1 MYSVFVPAKKDSE
14 MPDLSIRV
22 EASNWL
28 VALRESLR
36 QVGEQGSTLS
46 NIVCETAPDG
56 SLRVADPGS
65 RRVFVIK
72 QVTDAG
78 QDQLAKEADERAAE
92 SRRLAEAAAKAKEET
107 ETRLKE
113 VQTQM
118 AAPTVPEVKTVEQD
132 DMVKKLAEERAKLE
146 AQLAEA
152 RAKLEAAAHKAAEE
166 ATGVV
171 KNLEIQKVEKK
182 PPKEEPKPKG
192 KEKGKEKEKA
202 KAAPAKKEEWG
213 DLDDWYD
220 NVDVAEQ
227 TIDNVVSDLF
237 LATENLHE
245 KEEVEAA
252 GFVLELANRYC
263 DAEAASVF
271 YTDFKSALKDLA
283 IVAASGPIG
292 QKITGLRVPLGRGIV
307 GFSVVNKVKL
317 IVNQVDKNPNFYGRL
332 DQEFGFKTKS
342 ILCVPIT
349 HEEMIYGALELVN
362 KKGADPWNTF
372 DSNVMESLAKLLGKA
387 IQMRVALAK
396 D

>member
-1 MYSVFVPAKKDSE
+1 
-14 MPDLSIRV
+14 
-22 EASNWL
+22 
-28 VALRESLR
+28 
-36 QVGEQGSTLS
+36 
-46 NIVCETAPDG
+46 
-56 SLRVADPGS
+56 
-65 RRVFVIK
+65 
-72 QVTDAG
+72 
-78 QDQLAKEADERAAE
+78 
-92 SRRLAEAAAKAKEET
+92 
-107 ETRLKE
+107 
-113 VQTQM
+113 
-118 AAPTVPEVKTVEQD
+118 
-132 DMVKKLAEERAKLE
+132 MVKKLAEERAKLE

-171 KNLEIQKVEKK
+171 KTLEIQKVEKK